1 MRNLLLVALSLAS
14 VAATPLHAAVVQGQ
28 VVEAGTNAP
37 VPGATVSLVA
47 PGFFFL
53 PMIVASAQTG
63 VDGRYTI
70 ETDAVTQPVA
80 VVATASG
87 YAARTHV
94 GERCPAEPAFCYQ
107 AATRVMLSNA
117 TPLVAGFTLGRA
129 ARIRGTLRDQ
139 VSGEPPAP
147 GAFVQIRHVGT
158 PALDHLGATAATAA
172 DGSFEFVDL
181 HGGNYEF
188 RASAAVANDDGRR
201 YLAYAWPDLH
211 CDGVQ
216 VPCGGLATQPL
227 VVADGA
233 LLDGVDAGL
242 RRGAHVR
249 VRMISDGNGSAVPHT
264 ATASAAS
271 NTSAYIE
278 GFVGSDGYSET
289 GPLLP
294 GPIKL
299 SMRAFSDLA
308 YPARI
313 YPNLPC
319 TTNPCDLG
327 GAPTID
333 VAAGAIVTLDDVH
346 VAPLRTVGGRVTD
359 RVTGMPIADATVA
372 AGTLIQPTFGLWGLV
387 TEATVQTDADGR
399 YVLEGFG
406 SEQVALFTRQ
416 AQAGWI
422 DRAWQDVECGG
433 ANRFCNDEATAFTLP
448 DFVTQPHPT
457 GVDFAIARGATL
469 SGRVVFAGSGAPAA
483 NYAVAAAPASHGL
496 VGKPVFTDAQGQF
509 SIGGLTAE
517 SYYLFASP
525 QPAFAYTQGAVW
537 PSRRCAIRWITTPL
551 DCAPPASHLLTP
563 AAGGTIDNLVIV
575 VPDGSTIFG
584 NGFEP

>member
-1 MRNLLLVALSLAS
+1 MRYLLMLALSLAS
-14 VAATPLHAAVVQGQ
+14 VVALPLHAAVVQGQ
-28 VVEAGTNAP
+28 VVETGTN
-37 VPGATVSLVA
+37 VPIAGATVSLVQ

-53 PMIVASAQTG
+53 PMVVASALTG
-63 VDGRYTI
+63 SDGRYTI
-70 ETDAVTQPVA
+70 ETDAATQPVA
-80 VVATASG
+80 VIATAPG
-87 YAARTHV
+87 FAARTHV
-94 GERCPAEPAFCYQ
+94 GEPCPAAPILCYQ
-107 AATRVMLSNA
+107 AATRVMLSNT
-117 TPLVAGFTLGRA
+117 TPLVAGFTLGSA
-129 ARIRGTLRDQ
+129 ARISGTLRDH
-139 VSGEPPAP
+139 VTGEPPQP
-147 GAFVQIRHVGT
+147 GAFVQIRHIGT
-158 PALDHLGATAATAA
+158 PALDHLGATSATAA

-188 RASAAVANDDGRR
+188 RATAAAANDDGRR

-211 CDGVQ
+211 CDDVQ
-216 VPCGGLATQPL
+216 VTCAGLPTQPL

-233 LLDGVDAGL
+233 VLDGVDVGL

-249 VRMISDGNGSAVPHT
+249 VRMVSDGNGSWIHHS

-271 NTSAYIE
+271 DASHRIDGYTGA
-278 GFVGSDGYSET
+278 DGYSAT

-294 GPIKL
+294 GPIKVHV
-299 SMRAFSDLA
+299 RPYADLA

-319 TTNPCDLG
+319 TMNPCDLD

-333 VAAGAIVTLDDVH
+333 IAAGATVTLDDVH

-359 RVTGMPIADATVA
+359 RETGKPIADATVA
-372 AGTLIQPTFGLWGLV
+372 AGTLIQPTFGLWGIV

-399 YVLEGFG
+399 YVLEGFR

-416 AQAGWI
+416 ADAGWI

-433 ANRFCNDEATAFTLP
+433 ANRFCNDEATALTLP

-469 SGRVVFAGSGAPAA
+469 SGRVEFAGSGTPAA

-496 VGKPVFTDAQGQF
+496 VGKPVLTDAQGRF
-509 SIGGLTAE
+509 SVGGLTAE

-525 QPAFAYTQGAVW
+525 QPAFANTQGTVW
-537 PSRRCAIRWITTPL
+537 PSRPCRIQWITAPL

-575 VPDGSTIFG
+575 VPDGSTIFA